1 MIGLYDHVYKPLL
14 LGFLIC
20 VIVKDIELHL
30 SLCTDDLT
38 AVYRPLRKVLYLC
51 SSYREVLVRR
61 YTHLSYLNLIP
72 LTFFTKEN
80 LAAGLVARLLSLLRK
95 IKKQ

>member
-14 LGFLIC
+14 LSFLIC
-20 VIVKDIELHL
+20 VIVKDMELHL

-38 AVYRPLRKVLYLC
+38 AMYGPLCKVFYLC

-72 LTFFTKEN
+72 LNFFTKEN

-95 IKKQ
+95 IRKQ